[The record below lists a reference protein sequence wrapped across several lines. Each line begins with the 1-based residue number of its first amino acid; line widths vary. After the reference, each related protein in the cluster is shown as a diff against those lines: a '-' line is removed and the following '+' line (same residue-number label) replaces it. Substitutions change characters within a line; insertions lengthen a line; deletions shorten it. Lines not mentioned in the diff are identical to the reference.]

1 MNTLT
6 TEARAAKV
14 WFDEDCLWVLLQD
27 GRKLGTP
34 LSYFPR
40 LLNATPAQRKK
51 YELSGGGSGI
61 HWDRLDED
69 ISVAGLLAGNSSRE
83 RGNS

>member
-14 WFDEDCLWVLLQD
+14 WFDEECLWVLLQD
-27 GRKLGTP
+27 GRKLATP

-40 LLNATPAQRKK
+40 LMKATAAQRRKFVF
-51 YELSGGGSGI
+51 SGGGIGI
-61 HWDRLDED
+61 HWDALDED
-69 ISVAGLLAGNSSRE
+69 VSVPGLLVNNPNQAA
-83 RGNS
+83 

>member
-6 TEARAAKV
+6 IEARAAKV

-27 GRKLGTP
+27 GRKLATP

-40 LLNATPAQRKK
+40 LLKATSTQRKK
-51 YELSGGGSGI
+51 FELSGGGIGI
-61 HWDRLDED
+61 HWDQLDED
-69 ISVAGLLAGNSSRE
+69 ISVPCLLAGNPSRE
-83 RGNS
+83 KGNS